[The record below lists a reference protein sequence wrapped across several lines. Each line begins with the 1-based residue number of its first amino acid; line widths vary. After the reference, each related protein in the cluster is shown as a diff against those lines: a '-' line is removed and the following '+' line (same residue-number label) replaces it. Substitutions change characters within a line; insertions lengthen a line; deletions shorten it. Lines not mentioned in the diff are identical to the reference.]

1 MIRNVTV
8 NGTLRTT
15 GTAGGVIA
23 DVLEDSV
30 VENCVSDHVAIDTGQ
45 GKEIFA
51 GGIAGRAAESLIAD
65 CEVNTGDNLSA
76 RIQGGG
82 YVGGIVGFQ
91 NSTDIFNTHVMGTIG
106 GSGSQSIGGI
116 TGKYASGK
124 LKIARFE
131 GRIASSGLG
140 SAAREGTFIGTHDT
154 GFHFRYGMENGADV
168 AYLFADTEEKIA
180 AGVCGSGVPDD
191 NRFTYDAHIG
201 FWKQRR

>member
-1 MIRNVTV
+1 MEIKPEDLSYLACALPDSVRAFHESGYFDREIAAIDRLLSKESTPGV
-8 NGTLRTT
+8 LRKRLSLQRVLAE
-15 GTAGGVIA
+15 GMKREYPLDFAQALGRMREDIPDFSGEELSGI
-23 DVLEDSV
+23 LEDSV
-30 VENCVSDHVAIDTGQ
+30 VENCVSDHVAIDTGR

-124 LKIARFE
+124 
-131 GRIASSGLG
+131 
-140 SAAREGTFIGTHDT
+140 TH
-154 GFHFRYGMENGADV
+154 
-168 AYLFADTEEKIA
+168 
-180 AGVCGSGVPDD
+180 
-191 NRFTYDAHIG
+191 
-201 FWKQRR
+201 